1 MRHGVREGLETL
13 SGREE
18 AFRGL
23 PMRAA
28 PLLLA
33 CALAGAAACA
43 SAPRL
48 PETRTLAG
56 ASLRTL
62 DGAPLRLADL
72 RGKVVL
78 LDFWATWCVPC
89 REALP
94 FYAELQRELGTR
106 GLSVVAVSVD
116 ADDSAVR
123 AWFAAAPPPFA
134 VARDPNGELAD
145 SAGVQTLP
153 TSFLLDRSGAP
164 RFRNDGFLLADR
176 AAIRGRILALLD
188 ER

>member
-1 MRHGVREGLETL
+1 
-13 SGREE
+13 
-18 AFRGL
+18 
-23 PMRAA
+23 MRAA
-28 PLLLA
+28 SLLLA

-48 PETRTLAG
+48 PETRTLAA

-72 RGKVVL
+72 QGKVVL

-106 GLSVVAVSVD
+106 GLSIVAVSVD

-123 AWFAAAPPPFA
+123 AWFAAPPPFA

-164 RFRNDGFLLADR
+164 RFRNDGFLPADR
-176 AAIRGRILALLD
+176 AAIRGRILALLE

>member
-1 MRHGVREGLETL
+1 
-13 SGREE
+13 
-18 AFRGL
+18 
-23 PMRAA
+23 MRAA

-33 CALAGAAACA
+33 CAFTGAGGCA

-48 PETRTLAG
+48 PEARTLA
-56 ASLRTL
+56 AARLRTM
-62 DGAPLRLADL
+62 DGAQLRLADL
-72 RGKVVL
+72 QGKVVL

-106 GLSVVAVSVD
+106 GLSIVAVSVD

-123 AWFAAAPPPFA
+123 AWFAGPPPFA
-134 VARDPNGELAD
+134 VARDPNGDLAD
-145 SAGVQTLP
+145 SSGVQTLP
-153 TSFLLDRSGAP
+153 TSFLLDRAGAP
-164 RFRNDGFLLADR
+164 RFRNDGFSPADR
-176 AAIRGRILALLD
+176 GPLRARILALLD